1 MIFNFKLYFECLK
14 NAKMKYKND
23 LMRKMQRQTMVIQVL
38 QSKQY
43 CVWRACQQPKQIEKF
58 VYFIVVLLNQTL
70 KIAQNIFNICNDK
83 LFRLCW
89 NYSMFH

>member
-38 QSKQY
+38 QSKQQY
-43 CVWRACQQPKQIEKF
+43 CV
-58 VYFIVVLLNQTL
+58 
-70 KIAQNIFNICNDK
+70 
-83 LFRLCW
+83 
-89 NYSMFH
+89 